1 SDAGSNEHLYPGRAT
16 EAGQDSQS
24 IFWLMCIGFELTC
37 VDAYALALRFFTPNS
52 ATARPESKS
61 WRRVGETAS
70 GLKLRNCLPCF
81 FITQRSID
89 VSILRRYIVLIII
102 NRPDNYFHLL
112 RLLPAISG
120 QIAR

>member
-1 SDAGSNEHLYPGRAT
+1 VAGIDHHQFFAAGRFRRRFAVLI
-16 EAGQDSQS
+16 AQQ
-24 IFWLMCIGFELTC
+24 
-37 VDAYALALRFFTPNS
+37 ALPNS

-61 WRRVGETAS
+61 WRRVGETVS